1 MSFPSIP
8 DVDPNINLE
17 REDMINLLLASVAFE
32 ELGLAHIINAEGEKI
47 QAALNFAETNDDLIE
62 INRSVE
68 RTLRS
73 TIKKEMLLQF
83 KLEDI
88 SKTTTPEAPEP
99 PVPPNNF
106 QGCSPG
112 FWKNNTGAWEV
123 YEPTTLFKDVFNEVD
138 NLDENLT
145 LEEAS
150 GLGGGGINA
159 LARHAVAA
167 LLNAAHTDVN
177 YPKNVDTVITKTK
190 EAFNSEDAEK
200 IEELKDTFDEYN
212 NLGCPLP
219 AD

>member
-88 SKTTTPEAPEP
+88 LEAIPEIP
-99 PVPPNNF
+99 PDVEVISNTATVQGFFNDISVTATDTAHYSIQKEGTNN
-106 QGCSPG
+106 G
-112 FWKNNTGAWEV
+112 
-123 YEPTTLFKDVFNEVD
+123 
-138 NLDENLT
+138 
-145 LEEAS
+145 
-150 GLGGGGINA
+150 
-159 LARHAVAA
+159 
-167 LLNAAHTDVN
+167 
-177 YPKNVDTVITKTK
+177 
-190 EAFNSEDAEK
+190 
-200 IEELKDTFDEYN
+200 
-212 NLGCPLP
+212 
-219 AD
+219 